1 MDTEHARTLLAN
13 ERAEVEAMLRE
24 ITGSGDQDRDA
35 EQEVGD
41 SSDTADALESE
52 GVDNAV
58 EASLRTRLE
67 AVERAEKRLADGSFG
82 LSVRSGKPIPDERL
96 EVAPTAELT
105 VEEASSEQ

>member
-1 MDTEHARTLLAN
+1 MDTEHARTLLQG

-24 ITGSGDQDRDA
+24 IGGSGQQNREA

-58 EASLRTRLE
+58 ESSLRTRLQ
-67 AVERAEKRLADGSFG
+67 AIERAEQRLADGTFG

-105 VEEASSEQ
+105 VEEASSDS

>member
-24 ITGSGDQDRDA
+24 ITGSGDQDREA
-35 EQEVGD
+35 EQDVGD
-41 SSDTADALESE
+41 SGDTADALESE

-67 AVERAEKRLADGSFG
+67 AVERAEKRLAEGTFG

-105 VEEASSEQ
+105 IEEASSEQ

>member
-1 MDTEHARTLLAN
+1 MDAERARTLLET
-13 ERAEVEAMLRE
+13 ERAEVEDLLRE
-24 ITGSGDQDRDA
+24 IGASGGQDREA
-35 EQEVGD
+35 EQDLGD

-67 AVERAEKRLADGSFG
+67 AIERAERRLAEGTFG

-105 VEEASSEQ
+105 VEEASEEQ

>member
-1 MDTEHARTLLAN
+1 MDTEHARKLLEA

-24 ITGSGDQDRDA
+24 IGSSGGQDREA
-35 EQEVGD
+35 EQETGD

-58 EASLRTRLE
+58 ESSLHERLA
-67 AVERAEKRLADGSFG
+67 AVERAEQRLADGTFG
-82 LSVRSGKPIPDERL
+82 LSVRSGEPIPDERL

-105 VEEASSEQ
+105 VEEASSGP